1 MIRAHEE
8 SATKSKRVADAWKRK
23 REAALETGKALSRQ
37 CPAWLMVKE
46 DADSNV
52 RTYLPITERVEVVQL
67 IFEKTL
73 DGWGQGRIATYL
85 TKKEIKPWGPARRQP
100 GTPPGPNK
108 PSRGIRWH
116 DSYIM
121 QISQN
126 RAVLGELQLYEGDGK
141 RMRRAVGEPK
151 PDYFPAIISPGV
163 FAQVQALRQSRR
175 VHNFVGR
182 QGHRISNLFQGIV
195 YDLATKERCVYASH
209 GSGTSWQYIKPPVL
223 GNGQRGWNYAHFEA
237 TFLKHCRLL
246 NWSEIF
252 GGSNREAISTSAR
265 DVETANAELARI
277 ETEIARYTEAI
288 AAAPDLQPLI
298 AKLRKLDESRTLA
311 KAALRMATDS
321 HASASAR
328 YEAMDA
334 DANRLQILASG
345 QLDTTEARLRL
356 REEIR
361 RVVHRI
367 TASFSKQ
374 GGHYMIVNYTNG
386 ATRYIRPAHSGDGVQ
401 IWDGRECGFMGTP
414 EQWQQGAGTLEND
427 ETEHDRAVS

>member
-1 MIRAHEE
+1 
-8 SATKSKRVADAWKRK
+8 
-23 REAALETGKALSRQ
+23 
-37 CPAWLMVKE
+37 
-46 DADSNV
+46 
-52 RTYLPITERVEVVQL
+52 
-67 IFEKTL
+67 
-73 DGWGQGRIATYL
+73 
-85 TKKEIKPWGPARRQP
+85 
-100 GTPPGPNK
+100 
-108 PSRGIRWH
+108 
-116 DSYIM
+116 
-121 QISQN
+121 
-126 RAVLGELQLYEGDGK
+126 
-141 RMRRAVGEPK
+141 
-151 PDYFPAIISPGV
+151 
-163 FAQVQALRQSRR
+163 
-175 VHNFVGR
+175 
-182 QGHRISNLFQGIV
+182 
-195 YDLATKERCVYASH
+195 
-209 GSGTSWQYIKPPVL
+209 VL